1 MNEME
6 KAWLMLNHSRSFFK
20 GSLKTD
26 NKTYSLD
33 YGTASGEKKLK
44 RRANCELAY
53 VGIGCL
59 RKEFPEKVP
68 ANEFVKHE
76 LLRLISRRKRV
87 GNCQEYNNAAL
98 MFGYEN
104 EIQNIWLISHKEHE
118 FLVLATDPG
127 LSDTLTLSEFCQYK
141 DYNYWVC
148 DPWFNIHC
156 KIDLYGPMVNSK
168 SPQWELEGKERLI
181 RETAFDYGEPA
192 TRWCQKLFIGNMKAI
207 RMTDSSGQSTD
218 AFKRMFGCKLSE
230 DSTWRGKK

>member
-6 KAWLMLNHSRSFFK
+6 NAMLMLNHSRSFFK
-20 GSLKTD
+20 RSLKTD
-26 NKTYSLD
+26 NKTYCLF
-33 YGTASGEKKLK
+33 YGVASEEKKLK
-44 RRANCELAY
+44 RRANRERAH

-59 RKEFPEKVP
+59 RKEFPEQLL
-68 ANEFVKHE
+68 ANEFAKHE
-76 LLRLISRRKRV
+76 FLKLTSREKRV

-104 EIQNIWLISHKEHE
+104 NIQNIWLISHKEHE

-148 DPWFNIHC
+148 DPWFNIYC
-156 KIDLYGPMVNSK
+156 KIDLYGLMVNSK
-168 SPQWELEGKERLI
+168 SSQWEHEGKERFI
-181 RETAFDYGEPA
+181 RETVIGYGERA

-230 DSTWRGKK
+230 DTWRGKK